1 MTRPPRRVPTA
12 AGTRIGP
19 RLAEILAR
27 MVEAKLA
34 AEGASLP
41 RSKDGIVR
49 RPARPGTN

>member
-1 MTRPPRRVPTA
+1 MTRPQRRQATA
-12 AGTRIGP
+12 AGARIGP

-49 RPARPGTN
+49 RPVSPGRK

>member
-1 MTRPPRRVPTA
+1 MTRPQRGQPMV

-27 MVEAKLA
+27 MVEAKLV

-41 RSKDGIVR
+41 RQKDGIVR
-49 RPARPGTN
+49 RPARAGTN